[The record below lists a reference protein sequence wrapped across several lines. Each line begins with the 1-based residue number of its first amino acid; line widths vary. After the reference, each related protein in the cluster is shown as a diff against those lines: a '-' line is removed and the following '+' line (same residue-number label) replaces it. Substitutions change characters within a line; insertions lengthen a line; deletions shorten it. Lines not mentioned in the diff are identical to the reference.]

1 MKYFINYPV
10 GCTDTDGLHDLL
22 VCALNIL

>member
-10 GCTDTDGLHDLL
+10 GYTDTDRFHALL